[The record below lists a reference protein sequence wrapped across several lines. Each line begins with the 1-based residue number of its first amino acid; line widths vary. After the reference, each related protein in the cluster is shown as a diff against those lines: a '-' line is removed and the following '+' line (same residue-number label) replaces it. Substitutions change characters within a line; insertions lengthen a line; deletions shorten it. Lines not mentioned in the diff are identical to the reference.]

1 MSKYIVSS
9 SPHISSKS
17 TTQKLMLDV
26 IIALVPTVIAS
37 VVLYGFYP
45 LFLLILSV
53 GTAVFSEW
61 AFNTI
66 TKRPNSTRDLSAI
79 VTGMI
84 FALCLPPVV
93 PFYVAIVGAA
103 FAIII
108 VKMLFGGIGRNFA
121 NPAVTARIF
130 VMLCWAGVMTKF
142 VAPIDLSDGAN
153 LFSYF
158 THAVNINLPD
168 AITTATPL
176 AVIKG
181 ATGNPVEGLSA
192 LDMFLGRI
200 GGSAGEVSTLAVL
213 IGGLYLTIRRVI
225 DVRIPL
231 LYIGS
236 TVVFTAIFYANTDFV
251 GEYVWSGLLG
261 GGLVFGAFFMATDYA
276 TSPKSTVAVIIYGV
290 LLGFITVIIRKFG
303 SYPEGVSFA
312 ILIMNIVTP
321 LLEKIKPRVFGQPK
335 KDFVLIIKN
344 KQAEREAKKA
354 LKAAEGGA
362 ANE

>member
-181 ATGNPVEGLSA
+181 ADRKS
-192 LDMFLGRI
+192 
-200 GGSAGEVSTLAVL
+200 
-213 IGGLYLTIRRVI
+213 
-225 DVRIPL
+225 
-231 LYIGS
+231 
-236 TVVFTAIFYANTDFV
+236 VV
-251 GEYVWSGLLG
+251 
-261 GGLVFGAFFMATDYA
+261 
-276 TSPKSTVAVIIYGV
+276 
-290 LLGFITVIIRKFG
+290 
-303 SYPEGVSFA
+303 
-312 ILIMNIVTP
+312 
-321 LLEKIKPRVFGQPK
+321 
-335 KDFVLIIKN
+335 
-344 KQAEREAKKA
+344 
-354 LKAAEGGA
+354 
-362 ANE
+362 

>member
-37 VVLYGFYP
+37 VVLDGFYP

-108 VKMLFGGIGRNFA
+108 VKMLFGGVGKIRALVSLTEADLGGKGDFSDGHIAPCRGADLQQSDVSVQSCSQLRQPLEVKLDIFRVVIILCNLLQRKSQRLQRTDGA
-121 NPAVTARIF
+121 DLGQIVRRVIAVTAFLVLDCGGQKSHVLINEQS
-130 VMLCWAGVMTKF
+130 LAGNTQ
-142 VAPIDLSDGAN
+142 DLGHLSDAKQVVCVLFHSKN
-153 LFSYF
+153 LKK
-158 THAVNINLPD
+158 T
-168 AITTATPL
+168 
-176 AVIKG
+176 K
-181 ATGNPVEGLSA
+181 
-192 LDMFLGRI
+192 
-200 GGSAGEVSTLAVL
+200 
-213 IGGLYLTIRRVI
+213 
-225 DVRIPL
+225 
-231 LYIGS
+231 
-236 TVVFTAIFYANTDFV
+236 
-251 GEYVWSGLLG
+251 
-261 GGLVFGAFFMATDYA
+261 
-276 TSPKSTVAVIIYGV
+276 
-290 LLGFITVIIRKFG
+290 KF
-303 SYPEGVSFA
+303 
-312 ILIMNIVTP
+312 
-321 LLEKIKPRVFGQPK
+321 K
-335 KDFVLIIKN
+335 K
-344 KQAEREAKKA
+344 
-354 LKAAEGGA
+354 
-362 ANE
+362 